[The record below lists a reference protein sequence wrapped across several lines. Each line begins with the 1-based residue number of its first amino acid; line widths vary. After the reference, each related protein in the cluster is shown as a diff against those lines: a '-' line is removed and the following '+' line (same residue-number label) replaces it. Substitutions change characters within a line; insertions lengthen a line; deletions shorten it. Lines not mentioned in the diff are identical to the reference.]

1 MIDSRIVA
9 AGREA
14 REAAVAAGANQA
26 LADAAA
32 GFAAEH
38 ARWWLFAL
46 AAGDNRALGG
56 CTDRVRGLAL
66 RDDAARAL
74 DRVGQRL
81 GCVLPRMTEHQ
92 I

>member
-1 MIDSRIVA
+1 MIDPRVVA
-9 AGREA
+9 ASQAA
-14 REAAVAAGANQA
+14 REAAVAAAANQA

-46 AAGDNRALGG
+46 AAGDNQDLGC
-56 CTDRVRGLAL
+56 CTDRARGLAF

-92 I
+92 T